1 MKLIAVLLI
10 VSCVQLKAAALY
22 GQTITINQRNVS
34 METIFESIREQT
46 GYNFLFVDGA
56 VPADDKFTVY
66 EQGELKHVLSSL
78 LHKHGLTYTIQDQTI
93 LVKPTPRNAA
103 LQPIDAGAV
112 PAKQPAFSGTVLD
125 GQSQPLAGATIR
137 IKGTPQLSEEHT
149 SELQSLIPTSYA
161 YFCLKQKQNCTQM
174 L

>member
-1 MKLIAVLLI
+1 MMMVYNLQNQYKYTMNHVLSGPFYGKRPTIIQSIRISLVNSLLIMKLIAVLLI

-56 VPADDKFTVY
+56 VPADDKFTVN

-78 LHKHGLTYTIQDQTI
+78 LHKNGLTNPIQDTTI
-93 LVKPTPRNAA
+93 LR
-103 LQPIDAGAV
+103 
-112 PAKQPAFSGTVLD
+112 
-125 GQSQPLAGATIR
+125 
-137 IKGTPQLSEEHT
+137 
-149 SELQSLIPTSYA
+149 
-161 YFCLKQKQNCTQM
+161 
-174 L
+174 